1 MTDIVFPPPD
11 VARSPHPHMRRA
23 RAEYPVAQVPGRNEF
38 LVTRRDDVRDVLT
51 RPEVFSS
58 TVAERRPDGT
68 IIAAT
73 LDFARSDIPRPIQ
86 QSDPPKH
93 TVKRRLAFEAFKPAR
108 LVGYK
113 PMIARIIDELI
124 DDFTADGEVEF
135 VSRFATPLPA
145 RVIHNIL
152 GIPESDAHLAAVWGA
167 FEGQATRYHTPERQA
182 TMAES
187 IPDMGGYVA
196 GALTD
201 RHENP
206 RDDVLSDLIAAH
218 VREHG
223 EFILP
228 ELVGDASNLF
238 LGGIITTSHML
249 GWTMWMLLD
258 NAGEIQRATADE
270 TEMVRAIEESLRL
283 EPPVPW
289 TSRLT
294 PTDTEVAGVAIPSRR
309 DRRLPSRLGQPRR
322 GALPR
327 RRRVPSGPSR
337 AQGPPVVRLAH
348 PLLHR
353 GAAREARGT
362 RGTAAAVRA
371 LARSAAGRAQRL
383 RAGRQHG
390 LP

>member
-1 MTDIVFPPPD
+1 M
-11 VARSPHPHMRRA
+11 
-23 RAEYPVAQVPGRNEF
+23 
-38 LVTRRDDVRDVLT
+38 
-51 RPEVFSS
+51 FSS

-108 LVGYK
+108 LVEYK

-152 GIPESDAHLAAVWGA
+152 GIPESDAHLAAAWGA

-182 TMAES
+182 GMSES
-187 IPDMGGYVA
+187 IRDMGDYLA

-206 RDDVLSDLIAAH
+206 RDDVLSDLVAAH
-218 VREHG
+218 ARERG

-238 LGGIITTSHML
+238 LGGIVTTSHML

-258 NAGEIQRATADE
+258 NAAEVQRATADE
-270 TEMVRAIEESLRL
+270 TEMVPAIEESLRL

-289 TSRLT
+289 TSRLAL
-294 PTDTEVAGVAIPSRR
+294 TDTEVAGVAIPHFPDADEFHP
-309 DRRLPSRLGQPRR
+309 DRPELKDHLSFGLRTHFCIGAPLARLEGRMALQRLFQ
-322 GALPR
+322 
-327 RRRVPSGPSR
+327 
-337 AQGPPVVRLAH
+337 RLAD
-348 PLLHR
+348 LRLSDR
-353 GAAREARGT
+353 NDYAT
-362 RGTAAAVRA
+362 VDSMAVRGVEE
-371 LARSAAGRAQRL
+371 LHLEFTPG
-383 RAGRQHG
+383 G
-390 LP
+390 